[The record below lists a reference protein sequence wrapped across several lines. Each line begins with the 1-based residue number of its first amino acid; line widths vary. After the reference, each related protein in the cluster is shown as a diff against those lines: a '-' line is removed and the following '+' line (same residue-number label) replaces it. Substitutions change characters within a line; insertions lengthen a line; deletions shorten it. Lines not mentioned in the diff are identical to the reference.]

1 MKRLYNPYDIK
12 TDILKNYHTTVSV
25 INDGKIT
32 DVKKNETNNNPND
45 ITFNNCLMIDEEI
58 NETTTYSINYTVN
71 TNLYLFLENELYF
84 ILDNIDSIENTIA
97 GIKVETENE

>member
-25 INDGKIT
+25 INDGEIT

-45 ITFNNCLMIDEEI
+45 IIFNNCLMVEETFNDI
-58 NETTTYSINYTVN
+58 SYSINYTVN